1 MALFKLRNDYFQEMV
16 NDPEFEKD
24 SQRLYYTVKKIEYKG
39 ERIVVAIPLRSNINL
54 NFQKTPDEYIATP
67 PSHKTQTHKG
77 NIAGWHITKMIPI
90 DFAETIT
97 AKNLNSGL
105 KIAEDIASKYSKQEF
120 IDKVK
125 MMLQRFEKGE
135 KVFGAI
141 DFDTALKKLKERQ
154 ANRKKISSTQNI
166 ETQKKTND

>member
-1 MALFKLRNDYFQEMV
+1 MALFKLKNDYFQEMTT
-16 NDPEFEKD
+16 DPEFERD
-24 SQRLYYTVKKIEYKG
+24 PQRLYYTVKRLEYKG
-39 ERIVVAIPLRSNINL
+39 EKIVVAIPLRSNINL

-67 PSHKTQTHKG
+67 PSYKTQTHKG

-105 KIAEDIASKYSKQEF
+105 QIAEDIASKYNKQEL
-120 IDKVK
+120 IDKAK
-125 MMLQRFEKGE
+125 LMLQRFENGE

-141 DFDTALKKLKERQ
+141 DFDAALAKLKKRQ
-154 ANRKKISSTQNI
+154 EERKKF
-166 ETQKKTND
+166 